1 MRRRSNALGIT
12 LALALTL
19 TLFGMTACS
28 TSTEPSP
35 PESSVGAGVDG
46 QVAAFKSAAAA
57 ADYVVQDGLPVKTN
71 LNDLYCEGAMW
82 APLYPNPNSPYVSAM
97 LPPVPG
103 QAKSVASNG
112 SFRLRADEAVVVI
125 GSTPPPMA
133 YFSFNF
139 HMLRGSLSAEVGPP
153 ILWIPVAD
161 PVSSLGLQKTGST
174 SFNQPFAVVAT
185 GNQQTLGTVHQ
196 MLSAAG
202 LGSMTNDQV
211 ISPSL
216 FKLGLDKGSD
226 EFIFAMRAAV
236 PEDRDEFN
244 RYLDALRTN
253 VRILRVRP
261 KSPGEDQVQPVLAAD
276 PLPVPRQRVAGTGTS
291 ELDLNP
297 TLQVLR
303 QRIVDKYPG
312 YTGTDMPVDNWFD
325 EPYPGLQDNKVT
337 DLPKHDGVAGAT
349 TDATYLASDNFAL
362 PPGGFLVAYGAHHR
376 ATGKAT
382 YSSVSVYAD
391 ARLGAGLATVQSPDL
406 QGSARDYINDQP
418 NADMFYSWTFS
429 QSPNAAGH
437 TTQLPTA
444 NFCADSGR
452 PVDLNTLRVGYRAYA
467 EPATQTHPAK
477 SELLYDR
484 LLMFTPK

>member
-1 MRRRSNALGIT
+1 MSRRSIAIGIT
-12 LALALTL
+12 AAVALTL
-19 TLFGMTACS
+19 LGMTACS
-28 TSTEPSP
+28 TSTEPP
-35 PESSVGAGVDG
+35 SSASSAEAGVEG
-46 QVAAFKSAAAA
+46 QVAAFKTAASVAG
-57 ADYVVQDGLPVKTN
+57 YVVQDGLPVKTN
-71 LNDLYCEGAMW
+71 LNDLYCKGAMW

-103 QAKSVASNG
+103 QADSVASNG

-125 GSTPPPMA
+125 GATPPPMA

-139 HMLRGSLSAEVGPP
+139 HMLRGSLSAEIGPP
-153 ILWIPVAD
+153 ILWIPVVD
-161 PVSSLGLQKTGST
+161 PVSSLTLQTTSST
-174 SFNQPFAVVAT
+174 PFSQPFAVVAT
-185 GNQQTLGTVHQ
+185 GNRQTQDRVHQ
-196 MLSAAG
+196 LLSTAG

-236 PEDRDEFN
+236 PDNRDEFN
-244 RYLDALRTN
+244 SYMDALRTN

-261 KSPGEDQVQPVLAAD
+261 KSSGDDQVRPVLAAD
-276 PLPVPRQRVAGTGTS
+276 PLPVPQQRVAGTGTS

-297 TLQVLR
+297 TLPLLR

-312 YTGTDMPVDNWFD
+312 YQSTDIRAENWFD
-325 EPYPGLQDNKVT
+325 DPYPGLQGNKVT

-349 TDATYLASDNFAL
+349 TDATYLASDNFTL
-362 PPGGFLVAYGAHHR
+362 PKGAFLVAYGAHHR

-391 ARLGAGLATVQSPDL
+391 AHLGAGLATVQSPDL

-418 NADMFYSWTFS
+418 NADMFYAWTFTRS
-429 QSPNAAGH
+429 STPAEH

-452 PVDLNTLRVGYRAYA
+452 PVDLNTLRLGFRAYA

-484 LLMFTPK
+484 VLMFTPK